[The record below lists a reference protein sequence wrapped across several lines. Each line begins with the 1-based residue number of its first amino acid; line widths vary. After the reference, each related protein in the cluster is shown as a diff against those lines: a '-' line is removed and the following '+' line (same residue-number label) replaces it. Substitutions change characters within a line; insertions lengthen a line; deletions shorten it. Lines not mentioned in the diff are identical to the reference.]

1 MSDDMNNKDRT
12 NADSGDATV
21 TYTQIASCAVP
32 GSPNS
37 EPMRRSLRAKLE
49 AEREQRELERKNSL
63 GYRLRSLFNPAT
75 S

>member
-1 MSDDMNNKDRT
+1 MSDDMKDKDRT
-12 NADSGDATV
+12 SGDSRDATV

-32 GSPNS
+32 GGANS

-63 GYRLRSLFNPAT
+63 GYRLRSLFDPAT